1 MTVAEQLAT
10 IRKQKGLSQA
20 KLARETG
27 LSASTIA
34 MYETNRRSPD
44 LDTLQRLARALDVET
59 KALAGPSATSQTAT
73 VPEPTVEQ
81 SPPGIAARGPEDE
94 LSLSSAFEQAVSSL
108 SANHTKSINDTQS
121 VNHTNLASRS
131 NPVNTEL
138 TLQVSPE
145 EARILLAMRMSPA
158 ISNFLLSYVTA
169 TEEERERL
177 ERTWQVIRSFQTTT

>member
-1 MTVAEQLAT
+1 MGLKNRQGRSDHQAVTVAEQLAT

-44 LDTLQRLARALDVET
+44 LATLKRLARALDVET
-59 KALAGPSATSQTAT
+59 EALAGQSATSQTAT
-73 VPEPTVEQ
+73 EEEQTVQEQ
-81 SPPGIAARGPEDE
+81 
-94 LSLSSAFEQAVSSL
+94 
-108 SANHTKSINDTQS
+108 T
-121 VNHTNLASRS
+121 
-131 NPVNTEL
+131 VNTEL

-145 EARILLAMRMSPA
+145 EARILLAMRMSPV

-177 ERTWQVIRSFQTTT
+177 ARTWQVIRSFQTTT